1 MFDDLSRSLG
11 IISGLILAMIVVIFC
26 ATFLVAHEQQKYAI
40 QAPVEAVP
48 AAPAIVLTEQQ
59 ELGLSIFKT
68 NCASCH
74 NRYKKAVGP
83 ALYGVTGRR
92 DMEWIYT
99 WIYDSAAM
107 IKSGDAQA
115 VAIYNEYKQ
124 SNMNAF
130 PQLSRTDVDAILS
143 WVELPK

>member
-1 MFDDLSRSLG
+1 M
-11 IISGLILAMIVVIFC
+11 
-26 ATFLVAHEQQKYAI
+26 AHEQQQYAI
-40 QAPVEAVP
+40 QARVEVEDAT
-48 AAPAIVLTEQQ
+48 AAIVLTEQQ
-59 ELGLSIFKT
+59 ELGESIFKT

-107 IKSGDAQA
+107 TKSGDAQP

>member
-1 MFDDLSRSLG
+1 MFDDLSKSLG
-11 IISGLILAMIVVIFC
+11 IISGLILAMILVIFC

-40 QAPVEAVP
+40 QAPVEVAI
-48 AAPAIVLTEQQ
+48 AAPAIVLTAQQ
-59 ELGLSIFKT
+59 ELGKSVFKT

-74 NRYKKAVGP
+74 KRYKKAVGP
-83 ALYGVTGRR
+83 ALYGVTERR

-99 WIYDSAAM
+99 WIYNSAEM

-115 VAIYNEYKQ
+115 VALYNEYKQ

>member
-11 IISGLILAMIVVIFC
+11 IISGLILTMILVIFC
-26 ATFLVAHEQQKYAI
+26 AAFLVAHEQQKYAI
-40 QAPVEAVP
+40 QAPVEVVV
-48 AAPAIVLTEQQ
+48 AAAAIVLTEQQ
-59 ELGLSIFKT
+59 DLGKSIFKT

-99 WIYDSAAM
+99 WIYNSADM

-115 VAIYNEYKQ
+115 VALYQEYKQ

-130 PQLSRTDVDAILS
+130 PQLSKTDVDAILS